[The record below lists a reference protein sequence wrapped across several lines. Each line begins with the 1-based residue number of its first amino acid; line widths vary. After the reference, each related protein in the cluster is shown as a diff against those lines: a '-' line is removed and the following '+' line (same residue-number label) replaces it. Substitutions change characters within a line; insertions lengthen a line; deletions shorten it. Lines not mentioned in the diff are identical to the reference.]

1 MKKLSFFFPF
11 VAALLLLR
19 TGADAGAYSLAGMQ
33 TVATDYALDVVR
45 NPALLA
51 AQKENNSL
59 GLLFFTIPFNSH
71 YYDND
76 SSMTSIIASVRA
88 SDQMYRTGSMC
99 FSYSRKIPGGAVG
112 FAIDTQKSFQ
122 AEYYRY
128 KKTYLS
134 TDTINTNYAVLK
146 GKYDT
151 ISPCFVISYG
161 RVISGNHS
169 IGMQIKLEYSLTHDD
184 SSYSSLFPAGPD
196 QRHHAEKKIEGI
208 SPEVTAGYMYRD
220 DASQAGIMLRSGRF
234 NWQKS
239 NIYYTHAGFPSSQ
252 FFSGSIS
259 DPLRMRYDKSFSIV
273 AGGYRRL
280 AQYIAVA
287 LEGEYQVPA
296 SFGEINLRYDV
307 FTGFYGIKVNSAVNN
322 KGLYC
327 VRGGFEIMPSG
338 PATIISL
345 GASISTTSQ
354 KKSARFLQETK
365 TTDEYAGS
373 LGIDIK
379 LTDTVLVMAGAQISY
394 TNERMH
400 TASSYFTAR
409 SEDESGRF
417 YNLKSYLGLA
427 FSF

>member
-1 MKKLSFFFPF
+1 MKKLTFFFPF

-19 TGADAGAYSLAGMQ
+19 TGADAGAFSLAGVQ
-33 TVATDYALDVVR
+33 TVATDFALDVIR

-51 AQKENNSL
+51 TQKENNSL
-59 GLLFFTIPFNSH
+59 GLLFLATPYNAH

-76 SSMTSIIASVRA
+76 SYLTSIIASVRA
-88 SDQMYRTGSMC
+88 SDQMYRTGSIC

-112 FAIDTQKSFQ
+112 FAIDTQKSYQ

-146 GKYDT
+146 CKYDT
-151 ISPCFVISYG
+151 ISPCFVVSYG
-161 RVISGNHS
+161 SVISGNHS
-169 IGMQIKLEYSLTHDD
+169 IGMQIKIEYSLTHDD
-184 SSYSSLFPAGPD
+184 SSYTSAFATGLD
-196 QRHHAEKKIEGI
+196 QRHHSIKKIEGI
-208 SPEVTAGYMYRD
+208 SPEVSAGYVYRD
-220 DASQAGIMLRSGRF
+220 DVSQAGIMLRSGRF

-273 AGGYRRL
+273 AGGYRKM

-296 SFGEINLRYDV
+296 SFGEKNLRYDV

-327 VRGGFEIMPSG
+327 LRGGFEILPSG
-338 PATIISL
+338 PATISL

-373 LGIDIK
+373 LGIDFK
-379 LTDTVLVMAGAQISY
+379 LTNTILVMAGAQISY
-394 TNERMH
+394 TNERIH

-417 YNLKSYLGLA
+417 YNLKSYLGMS